1 MCDGFG
7 TGFSSKLTLDENT
20 LHTEAEVDTIMK
32 KFMGIN
38 RYIKMETLPYD
49 DIHHIDMHMKLLDEE
64 TILMAE
70 GSMEA
75 VLAAK
80 AVSDI
85 GGHYS
90 RPDILRLIIDRA
102 PREQIA
108 EVAASEEHAMRP
120 AEQLAPRANDPRASA
135 ADEGL

>member
-1 MCDGFG
+1 MLSRFKDAPDPGMSQPG
-7 TGFSSKLTLDENT
+7 REEK
-20 LHTEAEVDTIMK
+20 V
-32 KFMGIN
+32 
-38 RYIKMETLPYD
+38 
-49 DIHHIDMHMKLLDEE
+49 MHASFRIGE

-102 PREQIA
+102 PRKQVA
-108 EVAASEEHAMRP
+108 EVAASEEDAMRP
-120 AEQLAPRANDPRASA
+120 AEQLVPLANDLRASA
-135 ADEGL
+135 AE